1 MKHSD
6 GKYHIDGKTFDEL
19 IGSRAKV
26 YHGTAYKTSGDLKKK
41 GKKSRGRKSRGRK

>member
-1 MKHSD
+1 MVKKHMKHSD

-26 YHGTAYKTSGDLKKK
+26 GPSSWPLRTSK
-41 GKKSRGRKSRGRK
+41 